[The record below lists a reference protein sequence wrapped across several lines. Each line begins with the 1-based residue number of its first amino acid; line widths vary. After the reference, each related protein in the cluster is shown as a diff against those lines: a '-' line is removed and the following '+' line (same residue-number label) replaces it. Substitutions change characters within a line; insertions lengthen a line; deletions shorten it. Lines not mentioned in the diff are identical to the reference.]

1 MVYIFFHL
9 TEAFHYRQ
17 ATASSIAKILLE
29 KIIFTWGILLKL
41 HSDKGTRFMGQ
52 VFCQLYCLASST
64 TLSLCCRTGP
74 LDPQCLLNALMAPLK
89 FNLQNLY
96 KIP

>member
-1 MVYIFFHL
+1 MVYIFFHF

-41 HSDKGTRFMGQ
+41 HSDNSVHGSSVLPTVLPGQ
-52 VFCQLYCLASST
+52 FYNTFTVLT
-64 TLSLCCRTGP
+64 P
-74 LDPQCLLNALMAPLK
+74 LDPQC
-89 FNLQNLY
+89 
-96 KIP
+96 